1 MLDVALQ
8 KKYLFPLSC
17 LIHHFTSSKQI
28 EMCFTNKYHL
38 FSTTSHTEL
47 NKSDDKYNM
56 INQRIETPSV
66 ENLDESLMKS
76 SVKGKP
82 N

>member
-1 MLDVALQ
+1 
-8 KKYLFPLSC
+8 
-17 LIHHFTSSKQI
+17 
-28 EMCFTNKYHL
+28 MCFTNKYHL

-47 NKSDDKYNM
+47 NKSVDKYNM